1 MLVEGCF
8 YLYNRYK
15 NGKIGI
21 EKRQGGG
28 GRFLA
33 PVPEEILSEPAILI
47 LGGDHTV

>member
-8 YLYNRYK
+8 YLHNRYK

-21 EKRQGGG
+21 EKRQGG